1 MQETQVWSLG
11 QEDPLEKGMATHSS
25 ILAWESHGQRSLGRP
40 SWDKSGWADK
50 AKVNSINRRLQRPA
64 SNNGSNSQAEDQQE
78 TEDLNITLHQLDL
91 TGTLGTFH
99 PTTVEYTFLPS
110 IHGTLLKMCHMLD
123 HKPNF
128 DKFKIIEFIQSIF
141 FAEQVDFPGGPMAK
155 TQCSQCR
162 GPGFNPG
169 SGN

>member
-1 MQETQVWSLG
+1 MAHSVIDRLETKVAG
-11 QEDPLEKGMATHSS
+11 QTRQKLTVLIGDFKDQLLIMDRT
-25 ILAWESHGQRSLGRP
+25 
-40 SWDKSGWADK
+40 
-50 AKVNSINRRLQRPA
+50 AK
-64 SNNGSNSQAEDQQE
+64 QE

-123 HKPNF
+123 RKPNF

-141 FAEQVDFPGGPMAK
+141 FDYNGMRN
-155 TQCSQCR
+155 SQLLR
-162 GPGFNPG
+162 N
-169 SGN
+169 